1 MAAPNEDPPGGSSSA
16 LIRDRLRY
24 LYANHHPKGRG
35 PYTDAEVAEALK
47 DRGHRIS
54 PETLRRLRTEKHNNP
69 TAATLTALA
78 DFFGVSPAFF
88 LDSSQSSAEVQVLT
102 RSIEKL
108 SPGARDGIA
117 AIVQNIL
124 TMEQAAQTAPN
135 PRGGRRK
142 QPEG

>member
-1 MAAPNEDPPGGSSSA
+1 MATPNDHAPGGSGSA

-47 DRGHRIS
+47 NRGHRIS
-54 PETLRRLRTEKHNNP
+54 PETLRRLRTDEHNNP

-88 LDSSQSSAEVQVLT
+88 LDTSPSSAEVQVLT

-108 SPGARDGIA
+108 SPGAREGVA

-124 TMEQAAQTAPN
+124 TMEQAAQTKPN
-135 PRGGRRK
+135 SRGSRRP
-142 QPEG
+142 QPDN